1 MDLISSCSELLA
13 SFIAM
18 ELDLN
23 VAEPAIIEISPEF
36 LETLRGSDAYK
47 NASGSE
53 GINFGCKYKTGYIE
67 LVSNQQISDQLTECA
82 ADIFTFDVFIANP
95 DRRIHKPNVSTN
107 GEDFLIFDHELAFG
121 FIFDVLQAVR
131 EPWKISEKDMTW
143 IKQHYFFNYLKGN
156 GPDFSKF
163 VEKFSSL
170 DASFWRQARTLIPN
184 EWITD
189 RLDRIETRLCSFV
202 DHRQEF
208 KDELNRILL

>member
-82 ADIFTFDVFIANP
+82 ADIFTFLMYSLPIQTGE
-95 DRRIHKPNVSTN
+95 STSQMCQPMAK
-107 GEDFLIFDHELAFG
+107 IF
-121 FIFDVLQAVR
+121 
-131 EPWKISEKDMTW
+131 
-143 IKQHYFFNYLKGN
+143 
-156 GPDFSKF
+156 
-163 VEKFSSL
+163 
-170 DASFWRQARTLIPN
+170 
-184 EWITD
+184 
-189 RLDRIETRLCSFV
+189 
-202 DHRQEF
+202 
-208 KDELNRILL
+208 